1 MTSSASPDPIGGAKP
16 AETKADLEDLRHDVE
31 DTASLAAERSKGLAA
46 AARQQALSYVDDRK
60 GEAARSVSDLAKSL
74 RDSGKTFDDRPNI
87 RAFFDSAAEGLDDL
101 AGSIER
107 RSLDDFYRE
116 AEAYAR
122 RSPVTVAVGAFAAGF
137 LLSRFVKASGNP
149 ETDLSHDI
157 SHDRFRA

>member
-1 MTSSASPDPIGGAKP
+1 MTSSASPDPVGGARP

-46 AARQQALSYVDDRK
+46 AARQQALSYVDDR
-60 GEAARSVSDLAKSL
+60 
-74 RDSGKTFDDRPNI
+74 PNI

-107 RSLDDFYRE
+107 RSLDDFYRQ
-116 AEAYAR
+116 AETYAR

-137 LLSRFVKASGNP
+137 LLSRFVKASGSP
-149 ETDLSHDI
+149 ETDHAYD
-157 SHDRFRA
+157 DYRA